1 MTEYDDYGYPIVACG
16 EIFPICYRSLH
27 GLSNTILERIW
38 PTTLSRL
45 YLGMTDLRF
54 LARLLCRNYCTQDI
68 QLPLLRVPSLLCQTC
83 VPSILGEQTLF
94 QPHLLTQPGFRHHTL
109 TTHSLK
115 RTLMDFH
122 LRCNSLKCR
131 SKLDV
136 KAVVTTCSH
145 IFCVP
150 CAESLGLASANASAR
165 TCPACQTQLSNDD
178 DVVVTELNPTE
189 DYKTSVLSGLSPAI
203 IIECAGRGMAFYHYQ
218 TTQEMYAED

>member
-1 MTEYDDYGYPIVACG
+1 MDYY
-16 EIFPICYRSLH
+16 
-27 GLSNTILERIW
+27 
-38 PTTLSRL
+38 
-45 YLGMTDLRF
+45 
-54 LARLLCRNYCTQDI
+54 
-68 QLPLLRVPSLLCQTC
+68 
-83 VPSILGEQTLF
+83 
-94 QPHLLTQPGFRHHTL
+94 
-109 TTHSLK
+109 
-115 RTLMDFH
+115 

-131 SKLDV
+131 AQLDQ

-150 CAESLGLASANASAR
+150 CAESLGLASADATTR

-218 TTQEMYAED
+218 TTQEMYDEPCCMC